1 MRSTSSGNAQPLDSS
16 AAGGTDASSIDGR
29 QPLPDKPLVTIEP
42 SKSRVPLDL
51 RGLWAYRELLYF
63 MTWRDLKVR
72 YKQTVLG
79 AIWVV
84 VQPVSLALVFTL
96 FFGLLVRVPS
106 DGIPYAL
113 FAYSGL
119 LFWTF
124 FASAITSSNSS
135 LVGSSNLINKVYFP
149 RPIIPI
155 AAVGARLL
163 DFAIG
168 SLVLVGLLAY
178 YGTAPTWNILMVPV
192 FVLLLVLLS
201 LGVGM
206 WTSAVNV
213 KYRDIGVALPVIV
226 QLWMFA
232 SPVIYPSSL
241 IPGGWRWLFALNPMA
256 GILEGFGTA
265 LVGGAFDW
273 IAILLSTAITLAV
286 FVYSVYVFRRMEK
299 GFADVI

>member
-1 MRSTSSGNAQPLDSS
+1 MQDTS
-16 AAGGTDASSIDGR
+16 
-29 QPLPDKPLVTIEP
+29 LPNKPVVVIEP
-42 SKSRVPLDL
+42 SKSRMPLDL
-51 RGLWAYRELLYF
+51 RGLWSYRELLYF

-79 AIWVV
+79 AVWVV

-96 FFGLLVRVPS
+96 FFGFLVRVPS
-106 DGIPYAL
+106 DGVPYAL

-149 RPIIPI
+149 RLIIPI

-163 DFAIG
+163 DFGIG
-168 SLVLVGLLAY
+168 SIVLVGLLAY
-178 YGTAPTWNILMVPV
+178 YGVVPTWNILMVPLFV
-192 FVLLLVLLS
+192 VLLVVLALS
-201 LGVGM
+201 VGM

-213 KYRDIGVALPVIV
+213 KYRDVGVALPVVV

-241 IPGGWRWLFALNPMA
+241 IPGDWRWLFALNPMT
-256 GILEGFGTA
+256 GILEGFRTA

-273 IAILLSTAITLAV
+273 IAISLSAAITLAI
-286 FVYSVYVFRRMEK
+286 FVYSVYAFRRMER

>member
-1 MRSTSSGNAQPLDSS
+1 MQDVS
-16 AAGGTDASSIDGR
+16 
-29 QPLPDKPLVTIEP
+29 LPDKPMVVIEP
-42 SKSRVPLDL
+42 SKSRMPLDL
-51 RGLWAYRELLYF
+51 RGLWSYRELLYF

-84 VQPVSLALVFTL
+84 VQPISLALVFTL
-96 FFGLLVRVPS
+96 FFGFLVRVPS
-106 DGIPYAL
+106 DGVPYAL

-149 RPIIPI
+149 RSIIPI

-168 SLVLVGLLAY
+168 SVVLVGLLAY
-178 YGTAPTWNILMVPV
+178 YGIALTWNILMVPLFV
-192 FVLLLVLLS
+192 VLLVMLA

-213 KYRDIGVALPVIV
+213 KYRDVGVALPVIV

-241 IPGGWRWLFALNPMA
+241 IPGDWRWLFALNPMT
-256 GILEGFGTA
+256 GILEGFRTA
-265 LVGGAFDW
+265 LVGGTFDW
-273 IAILLSTAITLAV
+273 GAITMATAITLAV
-286 FVYSVYVFRRMEK
+286 LVYSAYAFRRLER